1 MGHILKADR
10 VQLADALQ
18 LSLDPAASPVTAD
31 PMRACQPSSE
41 PAHIRIA
48 ENHPEYALVEV
59 TCSCGKTT
67 LVRCDY
73 APAPA

>member
-1 MGHILKADR
+1 MGHLLKANK
-10 VQLADALQ
+10 VQFADPLR
-18 LSLDPAASPVTAD
+18 LSLDPAASPETAG
-31 PMRACQPSSE
+31 PALTSE

-48 ENHPEYALVEV
+48 ETHPEYALVEV